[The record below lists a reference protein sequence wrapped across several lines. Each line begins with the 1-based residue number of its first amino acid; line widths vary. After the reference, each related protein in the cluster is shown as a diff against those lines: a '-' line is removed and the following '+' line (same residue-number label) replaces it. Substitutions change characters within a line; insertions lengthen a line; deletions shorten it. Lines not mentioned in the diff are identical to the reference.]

1 MLDVRCR
8 MYDFRL
14 QILDLRLTINKQRCQ
29 DLRTTNNKQQT
40 TSNNSSMAIFSRIL
54 FISFLFFN
62 PAILISAQTDSSH
75 LRISLL
81 TCTPGEDLYSTFG
94 HSALRVTDSVSNY
107 DIVYNYGTFD
117 FSEPGFYTKFIRGKL
132 MYYLST
138 EDFDSFRDYYRGEN
152 RGITEQVLGLTQDE
166 KSNIK
171 HLLQQ
176 NLQNKNRFY
185 KYDFL
190 FDNCTTRLR
199 DLVEKS
205 ADSKVLYGK
214 EVTEKKRFRQLIY
227 EYLNYN
233 DKQWSKLGIDLL
245 LGSKT
250 DAIMKTREVMFL
262 PDYLMKTFDRT
273 KIGNMPLVSSS
284 KNLYTIIPQ
293 NDHKS
298 IVTNPF
304 FIFSVLLLSI
314 LVMSFSKNNS
324 IQKFVQGFDGFI
336 FFITGLLGI
345 LIIFMWFGTDHL
357 MCRNNYNLLWTWPT
371 HTIAAFYINSRKYR
385 AKNYFKIIAISNTIL
400 LFAWFFLPQHMNIS
414 LIPFILLL
422 IFRSVMI
429 GFKNKN
435 NSVPNG
441 KYPIYHIR

>member
-1 MLDVRCR
+1 MA
-8 MYDFRL
+8 MFR
-14 QILDLRLTINKQRCQ
+14 
-29 DLRTTNNKQQT
+29 
-40 TSNNSSMAIFSRIL
+40 RIL

-62 PAILISAQTDSSH
+62 PAFSISAQTDSSH
-75 LRISLL
+75 VRISLL

-94 HSALRVTDSVSNY
+94 HSALRVTDSVSND

-138 EDFDSFRDYYRGEN
+138 EDFDSFRDFYRDEN
-152 RGITEQVLGLTQDE
+152 RGITEQVLHLTQDE
-166 KSNIK
+166 KNNIK
-171 HLLQQ
+171 QLLQQ
-176 NLQNKNRFY
+176 NLQNENRFY

-205 ADSKVLYGK
+205 ADSRVSYGRV
-214 EVTEKKRFRQLIY
+214 VTERKRFRQLIY

-262 PDYLMKTFDRT
+262 PDYLMKTFDKT
-273 KIGNMPLVSSS
+273 KLGNMPLVSFSQ
-284 KNLYTIIPQ
+284 NLYATVPQ
-293 NDHKS
+293 NNHKN

-304 FIFSVLLLSI
+304 FIFSVLLLCI
-314 LVMSFSKNNS
+314 AFMSFSKKKS
-324 IQKFVQGFDGFI
+324 IQKFVQGFDGFM
-336 FFITGLLGI
+336 FFITGLMGI
-345 LIIFMWFGTDHL
+345 LILFMWFGTEHL
-357 MCRNNYNLLWTWPT
+357 MCSSNYNLLWAWPT
-371 HTIAAFYINSRKYR
+371 HTIAAFYVNSQKYQ
-385 AKNYFKIIAISNTIL
+385 AKNYFKIIAVINTLL

-414 LIPFILLL
+414 FIPFILLL
-422 IFRSVMI
+422 IFRSIII
-429 GFKNKN
+429 GFKNYK
-435 NSVPNG
+435 
-441 KYPIYHIR
+441 